1 MNYRLEVWGAHCGG
15 WGGHA
20 NSPGGYSCGWKTLS
34 KNQILY
40 VVVGGKGIDANHYT
54 DGTSYN
60 GGGIASSP
68 RSGGGGATHIATV
81 TGLLKDLVNNK
92 PAVICVA
99 GGAGSNGGWA
109 EDGDRYKSGGGLVGL
124 GSPTK
129 IWLSYT
135 ETATT
140 KGDTGGTQTGCGP
153 DGIKGGFGFGGST
166 TSGNAGA
173 GGGGVV
179 WWQCLWR
186 WWCFLSNSW
195 WWRFWIYWWI
205 NKRFYSSRCKLSWK
219 SKWLCNN
226 IMASFIVR
234 CILKTL
240 IICVFSSDLSIT
252 CYCANYERCLST
264 ARFIIPASK

>member
-173 GGGGVV
+173 GGGGWYGGNASGGGGVSYQTHGGGGSGYIGGLTNASTQAGV
-179 WWQCLWR
+179 
-186 WWCFLSNSW
+186 NSPGNLNGYA
-195 WWRFWIYWWI
+195 II
-205 NKRFYSSRCKLSWK
+205 SWHP
-219 SKWLCNN
+219 SL
-226 IMASFIVR
+226 
-234 CILKTL
+234 
-240 IICVFSSDLSIT
+240 
-252 CYCANYERCLST
+252 
-264 ARFIIPASK
+264 